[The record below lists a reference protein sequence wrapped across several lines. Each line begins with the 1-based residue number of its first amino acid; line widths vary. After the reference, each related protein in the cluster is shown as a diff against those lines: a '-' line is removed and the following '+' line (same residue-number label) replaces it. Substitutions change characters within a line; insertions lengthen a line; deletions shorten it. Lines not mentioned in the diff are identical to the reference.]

1 MRIAIEA
8 LGIHSYG
15 GGRTATINLLQALFA
30 LDRQNEYLLFLSQ
43 PETTL
48 SAPNVR
54 QTIVP
59 LRKRFFMRLWAQI
72 ALPVLTLGCDVV
84 HFVKNLG
91 VFGLRVPF
99 IVTVYDI
106 TTIIYPELFPK
117 IDVWYWHFLQ
127 KHTLHRATK
136 VIAISQKT
144 AQDICIFYGISPE
157 RSTVVYPSCG
167 RHFKPT
173 SIEETDRVRKL
184 YTLPEHYVLH
194 VGRID
199 PKKNI
204 PLLIEAFA
212 QFRKHTGFPGT
223 LVLVG
228 EQYKKRPDLA
238 IHDRIAELG
247 LQQVVQ
253 LLGAIPDPDLP
264 AIYTGATMAAFP
276 SVHEGFG
283 LVALEALACGTPLV
297 VNRAGA
303 ITEVVGD
310 AALVMAHSTPEC
322 LAELLAHIWRSPEL
336 RQQLREAGRA
346 RSQLFSWEA
355 TARQT
360 LAVYEEIGSCHE
372 GSTT

>member
-238 IHDRIAELG
+238 IHDRIA
-247 LQQVVQ
+247 
-253 LLGAIPDPDLP
+253 
-264 AIYTGATMAAFP
+264 
-276 SVHEGFG
+276 
-283 LVALEALACGTPLV
+283 
-297 VNRAGA
+297 
-303 ITEVVGD
+303 
-310 AALVMAHSTPEC
+310 
-322 LAELLAHIWRSPEL
+322 
-336 RQQLREAGRA
+336 
-346 RSQLFSWEA
+346 
-355 TARQT
+355 
-360 LAVYEEIGSCHE
+360 
-372 GSTT
+372 